1 MRRKIN
7 IVILLL
13 TLFSLFSLTAE
24 PLNKEEVN
32 EFDRFFMTPYSES
45 LAITSEVTHVISLLS
60 PALLTLAA
68 DKSSWLEIGAL
79 YASTVAI
86 TYGTTYLM
94 KQNLPRE
101 RPFAYFDQNIDAKSN
116 DSFPSGHT
124 ARSFAAAAYTQMAFS
139 LRYPDSKAKLPVTI
153 ATWTM
158 ATATAVLRVVS
169 SNHFVTDVLAG
180 AAIGSLIGITIP
192 LIASKTLSSWKKGDL
207 NLAVSPN
214 VIAFNLS
221 Y

>member
-13 TLFSLFSLTAE
+13 LILSLFSLNSEA
-24 PLNKEEVN
+24 LNKEDVN

-45 LAITSEVTHVISLLS
+45 LAIASEITHVISLLS
-60 PALLTLAA
+60 PALLTIAA
-68 DKSSWLEIGAL
+68 DKASYLEIGAL
-79 YASTVAI
+79 YVSTIAL

-94 KQNLPRE
+94 KQNIPRE
-101 RPFAYFDQNIDAKSN
+101 RPFAYFGQNSEATSN

-124 ARSFAAAAYTQMAFS
+124 ARSFAAAAYTQMVFS

-158 ATATAVLRVVS
+158 ATATAVLRVAS
-169 SNHFVTDVLAG
+169 SNHFVTDVLCG

-192 LIASKTLSSWKKGDL
+192 LIASKTLKSWKKGEL
-207 NLAVSPN
+207 NLALTPN
-214 VIAFNLS
+214 AFAFNFS